1 MLKSLFL
8 SLALREINK
17 GGSRFYSSIS
27 ASTTLSLFLLLNL
40 WSALLFSEYFF
51 GGIFTNLNNFL
62 FSKQYY
68 IATVTIT
75 FLAVMAIIHHR
86 FRNLD
91 LALLAKQY
99 QISISKFVTYG
110 VISSIVFICALL
122 VGV

>member
-27 ASTTLSLFLLLNL
+27 ASTTLSFFLLLNL

-68 IATVTIT
+68 IATVIIT

>member
-8 SLALREINK
+8 SLAFREINK

-27 ASTTLSLFLLLNL
+27 ASTTLSFFLLLNL
-40 WSALLFSEYFF
+40 WSVLLFSEYLF

-62 FSKQYY
+62 FSKQHY
-68 IATVTIT
+68 IATVIIT
-75 FLAVMAIIHHR
+75 FFAVMAIIHQR
-86 FRNLD
+86 FRKLD

-99 QISISKFVTYG
+99 QISIGKFVAYS
-110 VISSIVFICALL
+110 VISGIVFICALL

>member
-1 MLKSLFL
+1 MLRSLFL

-17 GGSRFYSSIS
+17 GESCFYSSIS
-27 ASTTLSLFLLLNL
+27 ASTTLSFFLLLNL

-51 GGIFTNLNNFL
+51 GDIFTNLNNFL

-68 IATVTIT
+68 IATVIVT
-75 FLAVMAIIHHR
+75 FLAVMAIIHQR

-91 LALLAKQY
+91 LVLLAKQY
-99 QISISKFVTYG
+99 QISISKFVAYG